1 MRQEEGVGR
10 RRKTYLIPPM
20 LLIPILEK
28 PGKRDRRDEHIGEQM
43 GRKMQTRSDS
53 SGDSPALVDTH
64 LMPPLMPM
72 DMPLMPIDMP
82 LMPPPPYMPPPYC
95 AIIQ

>member
-1 MRQEEGVGR
+1 
-10 RRKTYLIPPM
+10 M
-20 LLIPILEK
+20 LLIPILEQ

-53 SGDSPALVDTH
+53 SEDSPVLVDTH
-64 LMPPLMPM
+64 LMPPLMPI
-72 DMPLMPIDMP
+72 DMPLMPIDMPLIPIDMP

-95 AIIQ
+95 AIIIN